1 MRNIMLIGFMGTGK
15 STVAAH
21 MNQAYGMEVVEMD
34 DVLAER
40 EQMTIPEIFDKYGEE
55 YFRNRE
61 TELVQELQK
70 EENKIVSCGGGVVLR
85 EQNVEEMK
93 KAGVIVLLTALPET
107 ILDRVREDENRPLL
121 RGNKNVAFIEKMLED
136 RGPKY
141 RAAADVI
148 VATDGKDAAAIC
160 REIMEKV
167 QEEA

>member
-15 STVAAH
+15 STVAAY

-34 DVLAER
+34 EVLAER
-40 EQMTIPEIFDKYGEE
+40 EKMTIPEIFDQYGEE

-70 EENKIVSCGGGVVLR
+70 VENQIVSCGGGVVLR
-85 EQNVEEMK
+85 EQNVDEMK

-107 ILDRVREDENRPLL
+107 ILERVREDENRPLL
-121 RGNKNVAFIEKMLED
+121 RGNKNVAFIEKMLEE

-141 RAAADVI
+141 RAAADVV
-148 VATDGKDAAAIC
+148 VATDGKDAATIC

>member
-15 STVAAH
+15 STVAAY
-21 MNQAYGMEVVEMD
+21 MNRVYGMDVVEMD
-34 DVLAER
+34 EVLAER
-40 EQMTIPEIFDKYGEE
+40 EQMSIPEIFDQYGEE

-61 TELVQELQK
+61 TELVQELQG

-85 EQNVEEMK
+85 EQNVAEMK

-107 ILDRVREDENRPLL
+107 ILERVKDDENRPLL

-141 RAAADVI
+141 RAAADVV
-148 VATDGKDAAAIC
+148 VATDRKDAAAIC

-167 QEEA
+167 QED

>member
-15 STVAAH
+15 STVAAY
-21 MNQAYGMEVVEMD
+21 MNQVYGMDVVEMD
-34 DVLAER
+34 EVLAER
-40 EQMTIPEIFDKYGEE
+40 EQMSIPEIFDQYGEE

-61 TELVQELQK
+61 TELVQELQG

-85 EQNVEEMK
+85 EQNVAEMK

-107 ILDRVREDENRPLL
+107 ILERVKDDENRPLL

-141 RAAADVI
+141 RAAADVV
-148 VATDGKDAAAIC
+148 VATDRKDAAAIC

-167 QEEA
+167 QED

>member
-15 STVAAH
+15 STVAAY

-70 EENKIVSCGGGVVLR
+70 DENKIVSCGGGVVLR

-167 QEEA
+167 QEEV

>member
-15 STVAAH
+15 STVAAY

-34 DVLAER
+34 EVLAER

-107 ILDRVREDENRPLL
+107 ILERVKEDENRPLL

-141 RAAADVI
+141 RAAADII

>member
-15 STVAAH
+15 STVAAY
-21 MNQAYGMEVVEMD
+21 MNRVYGMDVVEMD
-34 DVLAER
+34 EVLAER
-40 EQMTIPEIFDKYGEE
+40 EQMTIPEIFDQYGEE

-85 EQNVEEMK
+85 EQNVAEMK

-107 ILDRVREDENRPLL
+107 ILERVKDDENRPLL

-141 RAAADVI
+141 RAAADVV

-167 QEEA
+167 QED